1 MFIYK
6 LPLSCRHG
14 VCQNNGVT
22 ASPGTQNPAK
32 NQGWKIMEWKDE
44 GAMFAQK
51 TTSNQGFHRTLG
63 KVEQEGVILN
73 LGPIGQF

>member
-1 MFIYK
+1 MVIRYRGKIANDKVVKPMLKFV
-6 LPLSCRHG
+6 RG
-14 VCQNNGVT
+14 F
-22 ASPGTQNPAK
+22 AK